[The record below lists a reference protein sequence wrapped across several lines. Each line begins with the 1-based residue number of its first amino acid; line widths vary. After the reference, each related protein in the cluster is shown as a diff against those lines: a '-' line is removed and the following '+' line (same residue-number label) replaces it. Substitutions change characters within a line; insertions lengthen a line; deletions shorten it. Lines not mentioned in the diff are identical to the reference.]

1 MNNCEQIVTIKQSG
15 STLIEVLI
23 TVLVLSIGLLG
34 MATLQFDA
42 MKLNHDS
49 FLRSQAVNLAYD
61 MSDRIRVNRSGANA
75 GDYSITIAATAP
87 TVVTTPSTPEEIADL
102 DMNTWLNDL
111 AAELPAGDGSIV
123 YRTDGDI
130 SQFGDEFTIQV
141 CWDESRGNGAPLT
154 CFSFVT
160 GL

>member
-1 MNNCEQIVTIKQSG
+1 MKYECTQSSKQSG

-42 MKLNHDS
+42 VKLNHDA

-61 MSDRIRVNRSGANA
+61 MSDRIRSNRSAA
-75 GDYSITIAATAP
+75 RDGDYDTQPAPSGVDATAAADITAWQANLAAALPTGTGTIARN
-87 TVVTTPSTPEEIADL
+87 SE
-102 DMNTWLNDL
+102 
-111 AAELPAGDGSIV
+111 
-123 YRTDGDI
+123 
-130 SQFGDEFTIQV
+130 EFTVQV
-141 CWDESRGNGAPLT
+141 CWDESRGGGAPAT

>member
-1 MNNCEQIVTIKQSG
+1 MNNCEQIVTIKQTG

-61 MSDRIRVNRSGANA
+61 MSDRIRSNRSAA
-75 GDYSITIAATAP
+75 RDGDYDDQPAPTGADATAAAD
-87 TVVTTPSTPEEIADL
+87 IASWQA
-102 DMNTWLNDL
+102 NL
-111 AAELPAGDGSIV
+111 AAALPTGTGTITRNSE
-123 YRTDGDI
+123 
-130 SQFGDEFTIQV
+130 EFTVQV
-141 CWDESRGNGAPLT
+141 CWDESRGGGAPAT